1 MADSF
6 DGMTIREKLT
16 EADRLMREVIEHL
29 DNGFI
34 PKTRTL
40 SRSLQEHGD
49 NVSAMSDVT
58 VRQQAAELIELN
70 RFSEALYEKITA
82 LLEAIDHDVSQVQ
95 GGN

>member
-34 PKTRTL
+34 PKARTL

-70 RFSEALYEKITA
+70 RFSEALYEKITS
-82 LLEAIDHDVSQVQ
+82 LLAAIDHDVSEVQ
-95 GGN
+95 GGH